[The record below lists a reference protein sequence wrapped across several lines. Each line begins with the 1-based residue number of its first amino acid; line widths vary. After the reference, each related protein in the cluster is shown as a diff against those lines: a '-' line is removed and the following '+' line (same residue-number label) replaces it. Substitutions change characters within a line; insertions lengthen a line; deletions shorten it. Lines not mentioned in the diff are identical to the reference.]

1 MGILLNNPFLADFG
15 PKINIRYKSI
25 SAITSSLDKEIKSYG
40 VNHMMISLTITIKI
54 KLMVL
59 VPFYDEEFNKSY
71 DYPLIMEIIEGEV
84 PNWYQ
89 N

>member
-1 MGILLNNPFLADFG
+1 
-15 PKINIRYKSI
+15 
-25 SAITSSLDKEIKSYG
+25 
-40 VNHMMISLTITIKI
+40 MISLNIIVKI

-59 VPFYDEEFNKSY
+59 VPFYGEEFNKSY

>member
-1 MGILLNNPFLADFG
+1 MKLKKEN
-15 PKINIRYKSI
+15 RYKSI